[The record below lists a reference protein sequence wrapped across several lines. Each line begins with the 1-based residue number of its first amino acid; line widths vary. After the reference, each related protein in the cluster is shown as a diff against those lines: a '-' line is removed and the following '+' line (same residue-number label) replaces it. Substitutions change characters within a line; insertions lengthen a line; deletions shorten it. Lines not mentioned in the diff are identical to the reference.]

1 MNAPAIMDMEARE
14 LQAGQ
19 PHILAVDD
27 DPAMRK
33 LIADY
38 LAENEVRVTTVLDGR
53 SMTEVL
59 GREAVDLVLLDLRLQ
74 SEDGMDLMRELRA
87 ASMVPVIIL
96 TGRRD
101 EADRIIGLE
110 LGADDYLTKPFNPR
124 ELLARVRAV
133 LRRRHAE
140 VRQGR
145 PQGVRAYRFDGWE
158 LKLGTRRL
166 VAPDGRLVPIS
177 RGEFPLFVAL
187 LGAPQRVL
195 SRDQLLE
202 LSRLHND
209 DVFNRSVD
217 VQILRIRRKIEPDPA
232 APRYI
237 RTQRGVG
244 YVLSASVE
252 VVYSI

>member
-1 MNAPAIMDMEARE
+1 MNAPTIMDVEARE
-14 LQAGQ
+14 LRAGQ

-27 DPAMRK
+27 DPAMSK
-33 LIADY
+33 LITDY

-59 GREAVDLVLLDLRLQ
+59 GREAVDLILLDLRLR

-87 ASMVPVIIL
+87 ASMIPVIIL

-101 EADRIIGLE
+101 EADRIMGLE
-110 LGADDYLTKPFNPR
+110 FGADDYVTKPFNPR
-124 ELLARVRAV
+124 ELLARVRTV
-133 LRRRHAE
+133 LRRRHVE

-158 LKLGTRRL
+158 LNLDTRRL
-166 VAPDGRLVPIS
+166 VAPDGRLVPLA
-177 RGEFPLFVAL
+177 RTEFHLFVAL
-187 LGAPQRVL
+187 LGAPQRAL
-195 SRDQLLE
+195 SRDQLLD

-217 VQILRIRRKIEPDPA
+217 VQILRIRRKIEPDTA
-232 APRYI
+232 VPRYI
-237 RTQRGVG
+237 QTKRGVG
-244 YVLSASVE
+244 YVFSVPVE
-252 VVYSI
+252 VVYSM